1 MRGVILR
8 NWMTV
13 QLFLGS
19 SLSSVP
25 VKKQKHLQLI
35 AFPLFFPLVPVIFH
49 SLFPDFFFFIRR
61 DIPCRTSPTSLRHE
75 IYQKHFCYNVYNN
88 RNHVHSPHI
97 YSHFQRASPQGLAKK
112 SEWTMMTKG
121 NLFMS
126 LKGYFRCQF
135 GYSLH
140 GVLAKIILRSC
151 VTRDGAICIKNVRFQ
166 YFDGTNPITG
176 KGVSYSILQR
186 FWVMLVS

>member
-1 MRGVILR
+1 
-8 NWMTV
+8 
-13 QLFLGS
+13 
-19 SLSSVP
+19 
-25 VKKQKHLQLI
+25 
-35 AFPLFFPLVPVIFH
+35 
-49 SLFPDFFFFIRR
+49 
-61 DIPCRTSPTSLRHE
+61 
-75 IYQKHFCYNVYNN
+75 
-88 RNHVHSPHI
+88 
-97 YSHFQRASPQGLAKK
+97 
-112 SEWTMMTKG
+112 MTKG

-186 FWVMLVS
+186 FWVMLLVFQPRRLLVRNRMYTWLNKPTVLRLNNPTVLILKISNKQRKKLTTLLVQIDRRKSQVKAAQFCC

>member
-1 MRGVILR
+1 
-8 NWMTV
+8 
-13 QLFLGS
+13 
-19 SLSSVP
+19 
-25 VKKQKHLQLI
+25 
-35 AFPLFFPLVPVIFH
+35 
-49 SLFPDFFFFIRR
+49 
-61 DIPCRTSPTSLRHE
+61 
-75 IYQKHFCYNVYNN
+75 
-88 RNHVHSPHI
+88 
-97 YSHFQRASPQGLAKK
+97 
-112 SEWTMMTKG
+112 MTKG

-186 FWVMLVS
+186 FWVMLLVFQPRRLLVRNRMYTWLNKRSVLVLNISNKQRKKLTTLLVQIDRRRSQVEAAQFCWCASPCKNELVTVSS